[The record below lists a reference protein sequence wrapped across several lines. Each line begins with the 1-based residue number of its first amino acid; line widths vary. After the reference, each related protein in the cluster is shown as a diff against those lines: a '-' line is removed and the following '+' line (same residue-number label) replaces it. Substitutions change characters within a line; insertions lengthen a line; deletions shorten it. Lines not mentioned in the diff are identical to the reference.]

1 MKEPKHI
8 LIIPSWYPQFS
19 GDIGGSFFREQA
31 IALRKAGYQVGVIYP
46 QIRSLK
52 NIKSILKKPYGLT
65 LENDEGVNTFRWYT
79 ANYIPKSKKYNK
91 THWIKVALKLFD
103 TYVKQFGKP
112 EIIHVH
118 SMLYAGFAAKIIYEK
133 YGIPY
138 VITEHSSAFAR
149 NLIAEDV
156 LDSLKPVVDQAKVC
170 IAVSQNFS
178 YFLEKK
184 FSSSI
189 WHYIPNI
196 VNDDFFIPAEISELK
211 NDKKIRIIS
220 ICHLNKNKNT
230 ELLIRAF
237 AQLLITQF
245 YDSNIEL
252 VIGGDGEERQALE
265 TLVKTLKL
273 ENYVNFLG
281 GLTRAEVKNEIQKS
295 SLFVVSS
302 YYETFGVVAI
312 EALALG
318 KPIVS
323 TKCGGPESIVNPNV
337 GVLVEN
343 NSVSELA
350 KGMLYVCSHLNDY
363 DADILKKYCLEN
375 FSEKAVIEKLT
386 KIYTEPSSSN
396 E

>member
-52 NIKSILKKPYGLT
+52 NIKSILKNPYGLT
-65 LENDEGVNTFRWYT
+65 LENDEGVNTYRWYT
-79 ANYIPKSKKYNK
+79 ANYIPKNKKYNK
-91 THWIKVALKLFD
+91 SHWIKVALKLFD

-138 VITEHSSAFAR
+138 IITEHSSAFAR

-170 IAVSQNFS
+170 IAVSQ
-178 YFLEKK
+178 K
-184 FSSSI
+184 FSEYLEIKFSQSV
-189 WHYIPNI
+189 WQYIPNI
-196 VNDDFFIPAEISELK
+196 VSDSFFTEIDSHK
-211 NDKKIRIIS
+211 NPEKIRIITV
-220 ICHLNKNKNT
+220 CNLNKNKNT
-230 ELLIRAF
+230 ALLIQAFSELLK
-237 AQLLITQF
+237 QLP
-245 YDSNIEL
+245 NIEL

-265 TLVKTLKL
+265 ELVATLALQQHVK
-273 ENYVNFLG
+273 FLG
-281 GLTRAEVKNEIQKS
+281 ALTRDQVRLEISQS
-295 SLFVVSS
+295 SMFVLSS
-302 YYETFGVVAI
+302 KYETFGVVAI

-318 KPIVS
+318 KPVVS
-323 TKCGGPESIVNPNV
+323 TRCGGPESIINSEV

-343 NSVSELA
+343 NSINDLQDGIFHVCMNL
-350 KGMLYVCSHLNDY
+350 KGY
-363 DADILKKYCLEN
+363 DADVLKKYCLDN
-375 FSEKAVIEKLT
+375 FSEKAVVNQLT
-386 KIYTEPSSSN
+386 KIYYEHSN
-396 E
+396 LNE

>member
-52 NIKSILKKPYGLT
+52 NIKSIFKKPYGLT

-103 TYVKQFGKP
+103 TYVKRFGKP
-112 EIIHVH
+112 DIIHVH
-118 SMLYAGFAAKIIYEK
+118 SMLYAGFAAQLIYEQ

-138 VITEHSSAFAR
+138 IITEHSSVFAR
-149 NLIAEDV
+149 NLIAQD
-156 LDSLKPVVDQAKVC
+156 LIDSLKPVVKQAKTC
-170 IAVSQNFS
+170 IAVSQ
-178 YFLEKK
+178 K
-184 FSSSI
+184 FSDYLETKFNSSD

-196 VNDDFFIPAEISELK
+196 VNDCFFEPPKIMYIE
-211 NDKKIRIIS
+211 NTNKIRIIS

-230 ELLIRAF
+230 ELLIKAF
-237 AQLLITQF
+237 AQLITTELQD
-245 YDSNIEL
+245 YEVEL
-252 VIGGDGEERQALE
+252 VIGGDGEERQVLE
-265 TLVKTLKL
+265 TLVKSLKL
-273 ENYVNFLG
+273 ENYVKFLG
-281 GLTRAEVKNEIQKS
+281 ALTRDEVKNEIQKS

-302 YYETFGVVAI
+302 RYETFSVVAI

-318 KPIVS
+318 KPVVS
-323 TKCGGPESIVNPNV
+323 TRCGGPESIINSDV

-343 NSVSELA
+343 DSVSELA
-350 KGMLYVCSHLNDY
+350 NGILYVCMHLKDY
-363 DADILKKYCLEN
+363 DGDALKKYCLES
-375 FSEKAVIEKLT
+375 FSERAVVGKLT
-386 KIYTEPSSSN
+386 KIYHEQRNIN